1 MPTTHAASQPRA
13 TLAASGHF
21 AAADATTSAHF
32 SAADATTASD
42 HFFASA
48 QSSAADATT
57 ASAHSSAAD
66 STAAA
71 RFSTAHVSAQPDA
84 ISTHA
89 DPAVQSMALL
99 AIGIAPTVSGA
110 DSAGLLKRAADL
122 AKEADDQRMQ
132 RICEHLSKLVSGV
145 LKI

>member
-21 AAADATTSAHF
+21 A
-32 SAADATTASD
+32 AADATTASD

-57 ASAHSSAAD
+57 ASAHSSSAD

-89 DPAVQSMALL
+89 DTAVQS
-99 AIGIAPTVSGA
+99 T
-110 DSAGLLKRAADL
+110 R
-122 AKEADDQRMQ
+122 R
-132 RICEHLSKLVSGV
+132 R
-145 LKI
+145 

>member
-1 MPTTHAASQPRA
+1 MPTTRAASQPRA

-21 AAADATTSAHF
+21 AAADATT
-32 SAADATTASD
+32 ASD

-48 QSSAADATT
+48 Q
-57 ASAHSSAAD
+57 SSAAD

-89 DPAVQSMALL
+89 DTAVQS
-99 AIGIAPTVSGA
+99 T
-110 DSAGLLKRAADL
+110 R
-122 AKEADDQRMQ
+122 R
-132 RICEHLSKLVSGV
+132 R
-145 LKI
+145 